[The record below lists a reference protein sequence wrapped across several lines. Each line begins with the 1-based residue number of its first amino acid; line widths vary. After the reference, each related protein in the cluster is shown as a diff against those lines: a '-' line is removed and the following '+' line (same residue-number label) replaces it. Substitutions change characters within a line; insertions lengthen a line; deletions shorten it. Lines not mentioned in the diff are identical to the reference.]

1 MINQRLQLSTFKL
14 AKPCPFK
21 NRLTS
26 KKNYALYK
34 YEGRSN
40 FGCLFKFN
48 LNKIKKVIVKLI
60 SNI

>member
-21 NRLTS
+21 NTS
-26 KKNYALYK
+26 KKKKYALYK

-40 FGCLFKFN
+40 CGCLFKFN